1 MKVLNLEVIDKDE
14 ERRKDPCRSWF
25 QYMYPLITAAGT
37 THLDNT
43 HLTPLPHHFLNRSAY
58 RKFSRTLIQ
67 LFICSKCAVERQ
79 NFRCSFSARDVV
91 SSSLGRVACHNIYFR
106 SASNKTNYSTPLRP
120 ISVSE
125 KLSKLSETFES
136 FCSIRHE
143 DRVPNCSGARGR
155 RWLINHLDKK
165 QFP

>member
-1 MKVLNLEVIDKDE
+1 MTG
-14 ERRKDPCRSWF
+14 RKDPCRSWF
-25 QYMYPLITAAGT
+25 QCMYPLITAAGT

-67 LFICSKCAVERQ
+67 LFICSKCAAERQ
-79 NFRCSFSARDVV
+79 NFRCSFSVRGVV
-91 SSSLGRVACHNIYFR
+91 ASSLIHVACHNIYFR
-106 SASNKTNYSTPLRP
+106 NASNKTNYPALLQP
-120 ISVSE
+120 IPVSE
-125 KLSKLSETFES
+125 NLGNSPEIQLA
-136 FCSIRHE
+136 
-143 DRVPNCSGARGR
+143 NCGGAQGR